1 MRRLRRRPPDG
12 LLSLIPLALGLLR
25 RYLPDGLLS
34 LVLLTIGLIGTA
46 PAGRNQG
53 SPAIS
58 GWAYALVI
66 IAAAALAV
74 RRLLPMT
81 VLAITTAA
89 VSLYLLGGYPF
100 GPILLSLAVAV
111 YTVAAHRP
119 LGTAAVGAAGAVT
132 LLIIAGMLGGGLVG
146 GVLVGGG
153 LVDAGGLGMEA
164 VAPQVAWVAGPLAI
178 GVTVRVGREQVAQNR
193 RDEARRQADAER
205 LRVAHEVHDVVGHGL
220 AAIMMQADIALH
232 LLPKQPEQAEAA
244 LTAISRTSR
253 ESLDELRA
261 TLGAVRRGD
270 DHDDRSPAPGLARLN
285 ELVDRT
291 RAVGV
296 PVSVDTTGPLATLP
310 AAVDL
315 TAYRIVQ
322 ESLTNVLR
330 HAGTATA
337 SVTVALTATKLTIS
351 ISDTGPA
358 GNNGATSAAGRG
370 GDPPSPTRDGHG
382 LAGMKERVSAL
393 GGSLTVGPD
402 PQGGFT
408 VTATLPVRR

>member
-1 MRRLRRRPPDG
+1 MT
-12 LLSLIPLALGLLR
+12 AVR
-25 RYLPDGLLS
+25 RYLPDGLLA
-34 LVLLTIGLIGTA
+34 LALLALGLLGTA

-53 SPAIS
+53 IPFIS

-66 IAAAALAV
+66 TSALVLVV
-74 RRLLPMT
+74 RRLLPVP
-81 VLAITTAA
+81 VLAVTTLA
-89 VSLYLLGGYPF
+89 VCLYLLGGCPF
-100 GPILLSLAVAV
+100 GPILLSLAIAV
-111 YTVAAHRP
+111 YSVAAHRP
-119 LGTAAVGAAGAVT
+119 LREAAIAATGALVLLVAAG
-132 LLIIAGMLGGGLVG
+132 LIGGGI
-146 GVLVGGG
+146 
-153 LVDAGGLGMEA
+153 GMEA

-178 GVTVRVGREQVAQNR
+178 GVTVRVGREQVLQNR

-205 LRVAHEVHDVVGHGL
+205 LRVAQEVHDVVGHGL

-270 DHDDRSPAPGLARLN
+270 DADDDRSPAPGLARLDA
-285 ELVDRT
+285 LVDRT

-296 PVSVDTTGPLATLP
+296 PVAVDVAGPLTSLP

-315 TAYRIVQ
+315 AAYRIVQ

-337 SVTVALTATKLTIS
+337 AVSVALTGDDLTVS
-351 ISDTGPA
+351 VRDT
-358 GNNGATSAAGRG
+358 GRG
-370 GDPPSPTRDGHG
+370 GPAHPAREGHG

-393 GGSLTVGPD
+393 GGSLTAGPR
-402 PQGGFT
+402 PEGGFA

>member
-1 MRRLRRRPPDG
+1 MKRVRG
-12 LLSLIPLALGLLR
+12 
-25 RYLPDGLLS
+25 YLPDGLLV
-34 LVLLTIGLIGTA
+34 LVLLAIGLAGTA

-53 SPAIS
+53 IPSVS
-58 GWAYALVI
+58 GWAYALVVT
-66 IAAAALAV
+66 AALVLVA
-74 RRLLPMT
+74 RRLLPVT
-81 VLAITTAA
+81 VLAVTTVA
-89 VSLYLLGGYPF
+89 VSLYLLGGNPF

-119 LGTAAVGAAGAVT
+119 LGQAAIAAAGALG
-132 LLIIAGMLGGGLVG
+132 LLIIAGLIG
-146 GVLVGGG
+146 
-153 LVDAGGLGMEA
+153 DGLGMEA

-178 GVTVRVGREQVAQNR
+178 GVTVRVGREQVLQNR

-205 LRVAHEVHDVVGHGL
+205 LRVAQEVHDVVGHGL

-232 LLPKQPEQAEAA
+232 VLPKQPEQAEAA

-270 DHDDRSPAPGLARLN
+270 DPDDRSPAPGLARLD

-296 PVSVDTTGPLATLP
+296 PVAVDVAGPLGSLP

-315 TAYRIVQ
+315 AAYRIVQ

-337 SVTVALTATKLTIS
+337 SVRLAVTGDDLTVS
-351 ISDTGPA
+351 ISDTGRGSPPRPA
-358 GNNGATSAAGRG
+358 
-370 GDPPSPTRDGHG
+370 RDGHG

-393 GGSLTVGPD
+393 GGSLTAGPR
-402 PQGGFT
+402 PEGGFA

>member
-1 MRRLRRRPPDG
+1 MKRVPGYLTDG
-12 LLSLIPLALGLLR
+12 LLA
-25 RYLPDGLLS
+25 
-34 LVLLTIGLIGTA
+34 LVLLPVGLAGTA

-53 SPAIS
+53 IPSIS
-58 GWAYALVI
+58 GWAYALVVTAAVV
-66 IAAAALAV
+66 IAA
-74 RRLLPMT
+74 RRLLPAT
-81 VLAITTAA
+81 VLAVTTVA

-119 LGTAAVGAAGAVT
+119 LGQAAIAAACALG
-132 LLIIAGMLGGGLVG
+132 LLITAGLIG
-146 GVLVGGG
+146 
-153 LVDAGGLGMEA
+153 DGLGMEA

-178 GVTVRVGREQVAQNR
+178 GVTVRVGREQVLQNR

-205 LRVAHEVHDVVGHGL
+205 LRVAQEVHDVVGHGL

-232 LLPKQPEQAEAA
+232 VLPKQPKQAEAA

-270 DHDDRSPAPGLARLN
+270 DPDDRSPAPGLARLD

-296 PVSVDTTGPLATLP
+296 PVAVDVAGPLTSLP

-315 TAYRIVQ
+315 AAYRIVQ

-337 SVTVALTATKLTIS
+337 SVRLALTDDDLTVS
-351 ISDTGPA
+351 ISDTG
-358 GNNGATSAAGRG
+358 RG
-370 GDPPSPTRDGHG
+370 GPPRPARDGHG

-393 GGSLTVGPD
+393 GGSLTAGPR
-402 PQGGFT
+402 PEGGFA

>member
-1 MRRLRRRPPDG
+1 MKRVRGYLTDG
-12 LLSLIPLALGLLR
+12 LLTVALLAVGLA
-25 RYLPDGLLS
+25 
-34 LVLLTIGLIGTA
+34 GTA

-53 SPAIS
+53 IPSVS
-58 GWAYALVI
+58 GWAYALVVT
-66 IAAAALAV
+66 AALVLAA
-74 RRLLPMT
+74 RRLLPVT
-81 VLAITTAA
+81 VLAVTTVA

-100 GPILLSLAVAV
+100 GPILLSLAIAV

-119 LGTAAVGAAGAVT
+119 LGQAAIAAAGALG
-132 LLIIAGMLGGGLVG
+132 LLIIAGLIG
-146 GVLVGGG
+146 
-153 LVDAGGLGMEA
+153 DGLGMEA

-178 GVTVRVGREQVAQNR
+178 GVTVRVGREQVLQNR

-205 LRVAHEVHDVVGHGL
+205 LRVAQEVHDVVGHGL

-232 LLPKQPEQAEAA
+232 VLPKQPEQAEAA

-270 DHDDRSPAPGLARLN
+270 DPDDRSPVPGLARLD

-296 PVSVDTTGPLATLP
+296 PVAVDVAGPLGSLP

-315 TAYRIVQ
+315 AAYRIVQ

-337 SVTVALTATKLTIS
+337 SVRVALTGDDLTVS
-351 ISDTGPA
+351 ISDTG
-358 GNNGATSAAGRG
+358 RG
-370 GDPPSPTRDGHG
+370 GPPRPARHGHG

-393 GGSLTVGPD
+393 GGSLTAGPR
-402 PQGGFT
+402 PEGGFA